1 MCMTGSSRR
10 QSPCRGVMK
19 MERKAL
25 FLDMDGT
32 TLNDDVQIP
41 KENYEAMEAAK
52 KAGHEIVITTGR
64 PLASARI
71 LLKKWDLER
80 IGLRYVIAFN
90 GGMVLDTWSGEILYQ
105 KTLTLNQMR
114 KAVQA
119 SHERKIYI
127 QTYEGD
133 KVLTE
138 DAEAEGLVH
147 YIHKNG
153 MQHKLVNDLFTDMNE
168 EACKMLAIDIHHPEY
183 LEPLK
188 AELESWQEEPMDLYL
203 SCKEYMEIMPKGVSK
218 GNALKAFCKG
228 QGIPLANTL
237 SAGDEYNDISM
248 IQMAGIGCA
257 VANARPDVK
266 AVADYV
272 TKHDNNHGAIR
283 EIIEKFML

>member
-1 MCMTGSSRR
+1 
-10 QSPCRGVMK
+10 
-19 MERKAL
+19 
-25 FLDMDGT
+25 
-32 TLNDDVQIP
+32 
-41 KENYEAMEAAK
+41 
-52 KAGHEIVITTGR
+52 
-64 PLASARI
+64 
-71 LLKKWDLER
+71 
-80 IGLRYVIAFN
+80 
-90 GGMVLDTWSGEILYQ
+90 
-105 KTLTLNQMR
+105 
-114 KAVQA
+114 
-119 SHERKIYI
+119 
-127 QTYEGD
+127 
-133 KVLTE
+133 
-138 DAEAEGLVH
+138 
-147 YIHKNG
+147 

-218 GNALKAFCKG
+218 GNALKAFCEG

>member
-1 MCMTGSSRR
+1 
-10 QSPCRGVMK
+10 

-32 TLNDDVQIP
+32 TLNDEVQIP
-41 KENYEAMEAAK
+41 KENYEAMEAAV

-64 PLASARI
+64 PLASDRI

-90 GGMVLDTWSGEILYQ
+90 GGMVLDTLSGEILYQ
-105 KTLTLNQMR
+105 KTLTLPQMR

-119 SHERKIYI
+119 AHDRGIYI

-133 KVLTE
+133 KVLTDDE
-138 DAEAEGLVH
+138 GAEGLAH

-153 MQHKLVNDLFTDMNE
+153 MQHKVVNDLLTDMHE
-168 EACKMLAIDIHHPEY
+168 EACKMLAIDIQHPER

-188 AELESWQEEPMDLYL
+188 AELESWQTEPMDLYL

-218 GNALKAFCKG
+218 GNAVKAFCEE
-228 QGIPLANTL
+228 QGIPLANAL

-248 IQMAGIGCA
+248 IQAAGIGCA

-266 AVADYV
+266 AIADYV
-272 TKHDNNHGAIR
+272 TENDNNHGAIH

>member
-90 GGMVLDTWSGEILYQ
+90 GGMVLDTLSGEILYQ

-133 KVLTE
+133 KVLTD

-188 AELESWQEEPMDLYL
+188 AELESWQEDGSLFKL
-203 SCKEYMEIMPKGVSK
+203 QGVY
-218 GNALKAFCKG
+218 GNHAKRC
-228 QGIPLANTL
+228 I
-237 SAGDEYNDISM
+237 
-248 IQMAGIGCA
+248 
-257 VANARPDVK
+257 
-266 AVADYV
+266 
-272 TKHDNNHGAIR
+272 
-283 EIIEKFML
+283 